1 MYTAIP
7 SRVHSDTVTLFLV
20 SRSRTRG
27 VQSALCSGAS
37 IVHFEHLEV
46 LIEALANGM
55 AEQATE
61 RSRQPRKVTDETFK
75 NQLLHKLDEL
85 RKSNNLCDIN
95 LRAEGQDFPAHRCVL
110 SAASDYF
117 RALFSSEL
125 QVKENQNN
133 LVELNEVK
141 CSVLAKVLL
150 FIYTGEI
157 NIGAQNAHDLV
168 MVGDYLII
176 PSLKTKAS
184 QFLEES
190 IDVSNC
196 IALELFA
203 SQYNCESLK
212 LTAIKHKHQHFDAF
226 VKSKDFLSLG
236 FEQVKEL
243 MCQDELQI
251 SEEEEVYEAIITW
264 VRHDLE
270 SRECFFPD
278 LLKCLRLFSMS
289 KYSLRM
295 ILDKEELVTKNPGCT
310 SILTKGLDFFLFPDL
325 FLGMSLR
332 HRTSI
337 EREEHVVIL
346 TGGVDPDMMLTRHV
360 WCLVLATKKWH
371 WLTKIPSSLLSD
383 EDTDIR
389 CASAVC
395 CGQLFLLPDNSASL
409 SCFDPQTGRWKAHK
423 PGNTGLPI
431 DLSRTLTSFN
441 ENLYVI
447 GGEKYPHT
455 VARYSPIRNKWK
467 KLASME
473 AGRAGHCAVSL
484 GDLIYVITGFRD
496 QVCLQSAESYN
507 PLTNQW
513 VKIPDLAKARRF
525 ASAVATCGK
534 ILVLGGFCDMADTND
549 VEFSCEVFD
558 PCVNQWS
565 LVASPAVPRAASAIA
580 SVDETVYVF
589 GGENEER
596 FLDDVEMLD
605 VKSNEWHQISCT
617 LPETL
622 SYAQASLLKLP
633 KKLLKQS

>member
-1 MYTAIP
+1 
-7 SRVHSDTVTLFLV
+7 
-20 SRSRTRG
+20 
-27 VQSALCSGAS
+27 
-37 IVHFEHLEV
+37 
-46 LIEALANGM
+46 M
-55 AEQATE
+55 AEQAA
-61 RSRQPRKVTDETFK
+61 RKVTDEKFK
-75 NQLLHKLDEL
+75 DQLLHKLDEL
-85 RKSNNLCDIN
+85 RKTNNLCDIT
-95 LRAEGQDFPAHRCVL
+95 LRVEGQDFPAHRCVL

-117 RALFSSEL
+117 KALFSSEL
-125 QVKENQNN
+125 QVKENQSN
-133 LVELNEVK
+133 LVELSEVK
-141 CSVLAKVLL
+141 SSVLAEVLL
-150 FIYTGEI
+150 FIYTGEM
-157 NIGAQNAHDLV
+157 NIGAQNAQDLV

-190 IDVSNC
+190 INTSNC
-196 IALELFA
+196 FALELFA

-212 LTAIKHKHQHFDAF
+212 STAIKHKQQHFVAF
-226 VKSKDFLSLG
+226 VKSKDYLSLG

-264 VRHDLE
+264 VRHDLV

-295 ILDKEELVTKNPGCT
+295 ILDKEELVTKNLVCT
-310 SILTKGLDFFLFPDL
+310 SILTKGLDFFLFPDQ
-325 FLGMSLR
+325 FLGMSLK

-337 EREEHVVIL
+337 EREEHVIVV
-346 TGGVDPDMMLTRHV
+346 TGGNDPDMMLTRNI
-360 WCLVLATKKWH
+360 WCLVLATRKWH
-371 WLTKIPSSLLSD
+371 RLTKIPSSLLHG
-383 EDTDIR
+383 EYTDVR
-389 CASAVC
+389 CVSAVC
-395 CGQLFLLPDNSASL
+395 GGQLFLLPESSASI
-409 SCFDPQTGRWKAHK
+409 SCYNPQTGRWKS
-423 PGNTGLPI
+423 GNTGLPT

-447 GGEKYPHT
+447 GGEKCPHA
-455 VARYSPIRNKWK
+455 VVRYSPMRNKWK
-467 KLASME
+467 MLASME
-473 AGRAGHCAVSL
+473 TGHAGHCAVPL
-484 GDLIYVITGFRD
+484 GDLIYVIAGFHD
-496 QVCLQSAESYN
+496 KVCLQSAASYN

-513 VKIPDLAKARRF
+513 AKIPDLAKARRF

-534 ILVLGGFCDMADTND
+534 ILVLGGYCDMTDSNH
-549 VEFSCEVFD
+549 VELTCEVFD

-565 LVASPAVPRAASAIA
+565 LVASPAVPRAACAIA
-580 SVDETVYVF
+580 GVDEAVYVF
-589 GGENEER
+589 GGDNEEA
-596 FLDDVEMLD
+596 FLNDIEMFD

>member
-1 MYTAIP
+1 MVLG
-7 SRVHSDTVTLFLV
+7 RVL
-20 SRSRTRG
+20 
-27 VQSALCSGAS
+27 GAC
-37 IVHFEHLEV
+37 IVHFEVQV
-46 LIEALANGM
+46 LIEAFANGM
-55 AEQATE
+55 AEQATQC
-61 RSRQPRKVTDETFK
+61 SRQPRKVTDEEFK

-85 RKSNNLCDIN
+85 RKTNNLCDVN

-117 RALFSSEL
+117 KTLFSSEL
-125 QVKENQNN
+125 QVKENQSN

-141 CSVLAKVLL
+141 CSVLAEVLL
-150 FIYTGEI
+150 FIYTGEM
-157 NIGAQNAHDLV
+157 NIGDQNAQDLV

-184 QFLEES
+184 QFLEKS
-190 IDVSNC
+190 INVSNC
-196 IALELFA
+196 NALELFA
-203 SQYNCESLK
+203 SQYNCESLR
-212 LTAIKHKHQHFDAF
+212 LTAIKHKQQHFDAF

-251 SEEEEVYEAIITW
+251 SEEEEVYEAILTW
-264 VRHDLE
+264 IRHDLV

-278 LLKCLRLFSMS
+278 LLRCLRLFSMS
-289 KYSLRM
+289 KYSLRS
-295 ILDKEELVTKNPGCT
+295 ILDKEELVTKNPVCT
-310 SILTKGLDFFLFPDL
+310 NILTKGLDFFLFPDQ
-325 FLGMSLR
+325 FLGMSLK

-346 TGGVDPDMMLTRHV
+346 TGGVDLDMVLSRDI

-371 WLTKIPSSLLSD
+371 RLTRIPSSLLND
-383 EDTDIR
+383 EYIDLR
-389 CASAVC
+389 CVSAVC
-395 CGQLFLLPDNSASL
+395 GGQLFLLPDNSASI
-409 SCFDPQTGRWKAHK
+409 SCFNPQTGRWKSV
-423 PGNTGLPI
+423 NIGLPI

-455 VARYSPIRNKWK
+455 VVKYSPIRNKLK
-467 KLASME
+467 KLPSME
-473 AGRAGHCAVSL
+473 AGRAGHCAVPL
-484 GDLIYVITGFRD
+484 GDLIYMITGFRD

-534 ILVLGGFCDMADTND
+534 ILVFGGFCDTADTND
-549 VEFSCEVFD
+549 VEFTCEVFD

-565 LVASPAVPRAASAIA
+565 LVASPAVPRAACAIA
-580 SVDETVYVF
+580 SVDETVYLF

-596 FLDDVEMLD
+596 LLDDVEMLD

-617 LPETL
+617 LPKPL